1 MNCTKAKHSIISG
14 ELDGEAA
21 QHIAS
26 CPSCRELLEKVD
38 ETMAML
44 DLKVTIPDGLETKIL
59 SNRNGKAQGA
69 TRRLEWITYFQ
80 IAAAV
85 FLGIFI
91 GHQFGRYAGPIHRT
105 AAEDPLHQYFKAHHF
120 NVEHPDFTSPT
131 SFNFIK
137 NE

>member
-1 MNCTKAKHSIISG
+1 MNCTKAKHNIISG
-14 ELDGEAA
+14 ELSGEAA
-21 QHIAS
+21 EHIAS
-26 CPSCRELLEKVD
+26 CYSCRELLRKVD
-38 ETMAML
+38 DTMSQL
-44 DLKVTIPDGLETKIL
+44 DLRISVPDGLEAKIL
-59 SNRNGKAQGA
+59 SRRIGKTPPK
-69 TRRLEWITYFQ
+69 TRSLGLVTYFQ

-91 GHQFGRYAGPIHRT
+91 GHQFGRYAGPINRT

-131 SFNFIK
+131 SFNFIN